1 MNTVRAALGWL
12 LILCTVGA
20 CTGKAAGTR
29 RAQPAPVSSTIRVAN
44 NNWSDV
50 TIYILRA
57 GNRVR
62 LGTVTSM
69 GASVF
74 RMPDMLLRSS
84 GDVQL
89 MVDPLGSR
97 HVFVT
102 PSIQFFPG
110 QEIEFQVEN
119 HLPVSSVSVWE

>member
-1 MNTVRAALGWL
+1 MITLRAALGSL
-12 LILCTVGA
+12 LILCALGG
-20 CTGKAAGTR
+20 CTSSKSMRGTR
-29 RAQPAPVSSTIRVAN
+29 PAPISSVIRVAN

-50 TIYILRA
+50 TVYVLRA

-74 RMPDMLLRSS
+74 RMPDTLLRSS
-84 GDVQL
+84 GSVQL
-89 MVDPLGSR
+89 VVDPIGSR

-119 HLPVSSVSVWE
+119 HLPTSSVSVWE